1 MSYNELH
8 PLRHSAD
15 VPPSSQCRLSRG
27 LPASHDHGLMSSS
40 ELMLTSPFTLSSRS
54 ANPLHQNLEEGADSL
69 SESVSHMIPPP
80 ATSLGNL
87 SSLDITNDDELP
99 TDPSNSSDTQE
110 ESESRCRNNTCL
122 KFSLRGLAIGDTC
135 NLKGQCTQD

>member
-1 MSYNELH
+1 MSCNKLH
-8 PLRHSAD
+8 LLRHSAE
-15 VPPSSQCRLSRG
+15 VSPSSQCRLSRG
-27 LPASHDHGLMSSS
+27 PSTSHDRGVMSFSD
-40 ELMLTSPFTLSSRS
+40 LMLTSPFTLSSHP
-54 ANPLHQNLEEGADSL
+54 ANPLHQNLEEAGDSL

-110 ESESRCRNNTCL
+110 ESESRCQNNTCL
-122 KFSLRGLAIGDTC
+122 KIQLIKRIG
-135 NLKGQCTQD
+135 NWRYL